1 LERNKPHNELELLQK
16 VSLGEER
23 AFRTLFQA
31 YHGKLGAYVLKLT
44 RSRELTEEIVQE
56 TFIKV
61 WAKRASL
68 PEVSDFGS
76 YLFIIARNH
85 GYNVLRDLARNAS
98 LHTSLDADQI
108 GDHYENPFEAS
119 DPERF
124 FTLLEQ
130 AVALLPPQQQRAYLL
145 SRQEGMRHEQI
156 AEQMQLSR
164 ETVKRHI
171 SLSISS
177 ISRYLRDNAG
187 RVSMTLVLF
196 FTKT

>member
-1 LERNKPHNELELLQK
+1 LERNKPDSEQDLLQR
-16 VSLGEER
+16 VALGDER
-23 AFRTLFQA
+23 AFRTLFHAHHVRLAA
-31 YHGKLGAYVLKLT
+31 YILKLT

-68 PEVSDFGS
+68 PEIGDFAS

-85 GYNVLRDLARNAS
+85 AYNVLRDLAKNAS
-98 LHTSLDADQI
+98 LYTSLDAEQVSHHHED
-108 GDHYENPFEAS
+108 PFDRP

-124 FTLLEQ
+124 FELLER
-130 AVALLPPQQQRAYLL
+130 AVSLLPPQQQRAYLL
-145 SRQEGMRHEQI
+145 SRQEGLRHEQI
-156 AEQMQLSR
+156 AELMQLSR

-177 ISRYLRDNAG
+177 ISRYLKDNAG
-187 RVSMTLVLF
+187 RVSITLVLF

>member
-1 LERNKPHNELELLQK
+1 M
-16 VSLGEER
+16 
-23 AFRTLFQA
+23 FQA

-61 WAKRASL
+61 WAKRATL

-98 LHTSLDADQI
+98 LHTSLDEEQI
-108 GDHYENPFEAS
+108 SDHHENPFEVS

-130 AVALLPPQQQRAYLL
+130 AVSLLPPQQQRAYLL
-145 SRQEGMRHEQI
+145 SRQEGLRHEQI

-177 ISRYLRDNAG
+177 ISRYVRENAG
-187 RVSMTLVLF
+187 RVSITLVFF

>member
-1 LERNKPHNELELLQK
+1 MERNKPDSEQDLLQR
-16 VSLGEER
+16 VSLGDER
-23 AFRTLFQA
+23 AFRTLFHA
-31 YHGKLGAYVLKLT
+31 HHVRLAAYVLKLT

-68 PEVSDFGS
+68 PEISDFGS

-98 LHTSLDADQI
+98 LHTSLDAEQI
-108 GDHYENPFEAS
+108 SHHHEDPFEQP

-124 FTLLEQ
+124 FVLLER
-130 AVALLPPQQQRAYLL
+130 AVSLLPPQQQRAYLL

-156 AEQMQLSR
+156 AELMQLSR

-177 ISRYLRDNAG
+177 ISKYLKDNAG
-187 RVSMTLVLF
+187 RMSITLVLF

>member
-1 LERNKPHNELELLQK
+1 LERIKPDNEQDLLQR
-16 VSLGEER
+16 VALGDER

-61 WAKRASL
+61 WAKRGTL
-68 PEVSDFGS
+68 PEVTDFGA

-98 LHTSLDADQI
+98 LHTSLDAEQI
-108 GDHYENPFEAS
+108 SDHHENPFEVS
-119 DPERF
+119 DPERY

-145 SRQEGMRHEQI
+145 SRQEGLRHEQI

-177 ISRYLRDNAG
+177 ISRYVRENAG
-187 RVSMTLVLF
+187 RVSITLVFF